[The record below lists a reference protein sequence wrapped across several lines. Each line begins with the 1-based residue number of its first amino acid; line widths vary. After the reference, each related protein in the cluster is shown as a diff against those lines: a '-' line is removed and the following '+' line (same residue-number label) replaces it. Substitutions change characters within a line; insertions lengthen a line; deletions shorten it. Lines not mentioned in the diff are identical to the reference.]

1 MAENNFFTTK
11 PLPELP
17 RLTQREQMRRGLEE
31 NLPNI
36 TITSRPET
44 YGQDAFRYQRAMPS
58 NPVNYSQPT
67 SQVFTRPIPQETPA
81 QTISQDTVNALQTGA
96 DASVSQQE
104 FNNQQQFAKETLFG
118 GDFGTFVG
126 NLLQTFARPEFLQ
139 PGFAGEGLA
148 PLAKGLSA
156 ARAGIAADER
166 EMQKAALQALGD
178 AKGTGGFELK
188 GPAIELVDRITGA
201 QQSIEA
207 INRLKEVLSAS
218 RVSGAGPAA
227 LQALKRLGNFFG
239 IQLDTSSK
247 ETYQQ
252 NVNKLK
258 QAILTSGL
266 FGREATKAEY
276 KILEEIVGSEGL
288 FTGDPE
294 LLAKLQGLEMSFNQ
308 KLAPAMRMLDQ
319 AGVDTKTLFAPNRTL
334 ATKD

>member
-1 MAENNFFTTK
+1 MANERTRGNPSGTSMSFGDVIENLFGARADVRPTGQNRRNAPPRLQ
-11 PLPELP
+11 PLP
-17 RLTQREQMRRGLEE
+17 QV
-31 NLPNI
+31 
-36 TITSRPET
+36 TIV
-44 YGQDAFRYQRAMPS
+44 
-58 NPVNYSQPT
+58 PV
-67 SQVFTRPIPQETPA
+67 PQTVA
-81 QTISQDTVNALQTGA
+81 QSAAQDTVKALQTGA
-96 DASVSQQE
+96 NASVSQQE

-126 NLLQTFARPEFLQ
+126 NLLETFARPEFLQ
-139 PGFAGEGLA
+139 AGFAEEGLT

-166 EMQKAALQALGD
+166 EMEMAALEAMGK
-178 AKGTGGFELK
+178 AKGAAGFKLE
-188 GPAIELVDRITGA
+188 GPAINLVDRITGA

-218 RVSGAGPAA
+218 RVSGGGPAA

-247 ETYQQ
+247 EKYQQ

-308 KLAPAMRMLDQ
+308 QLAPAMRMLEQ
-319 AGVDTKTLFAPNRTL
+319 AGVDTKKMFAPNQPL